1 MTVHWWLHLSSWR
14 STCVERTG
22 LEFFPFLK
30 PPTDG
35 SFIRIK
41 VRDVPSTDAH
51 TKSFSHLAFMGMTP
65 LEPTPTGIW
74 SNIAWASCSFTG
86 CTSLSSKFVRSKR
99 TPQLMSNP
107 TPPRNVGKAMELI
120 KRVLVVSI
128 CWVFILNPCWQ
139 GACTKRCDLT
149 PFWQNTANKAE
160 QQIPFYQI
168 YKKPLISRQSCRKK
182 KKRTLKID
190 TDSFSV
196 SSICSVHMLLAPTS
210 GQREADTN
218 MKYTVHRN

>member
-1 MTVHWWLHLSSWR
+1 M
-14 STCVERTG
+14 EEETG
-22 LEFFPFLK
+22 DCTLIIIPFLLEKHMYRKNTNGFVIFPSFLK

-41 VRDVPSTDAH
+41 MREVPSTGVH

-107 TPPRNVGKAMELI
+107 TPPRSVGKATELI
-120 KRVLVVSI
+120 KGVLVVRI
-128 CWVFILNPCWQ
+128 CWVFILNL
-139 GACTKRCDLT
+139 KSLLT
-149 PFWQNTANKAE
+149 GSMHQ
-160 QQIPFYQI
+160 
-168 YKKPLISRQSCRKK
+168 
-182 KKRTLKID
+182 
-190 TDSFSV
+190 
-196 SSICSVHMLLAPTS
+196 MLWS
-210 GQREADTN
+210 
-218 MKYTVHRN
+218 YTFLTQYCK